1 MFAVKIVRRIYDGS
15 SFENSKNFATTIKN
29 LELPIPPFI
38 GIVIL
43 MPYQETVKK
52 VMLNAETKE
61 VSCFLEDY
69 FASDPNNAWEFNE
82 KIEDDVLL
90 GMTLI
95 FNKPIPAA

>member
-1 MFAVKIVRRIYDGS
+1 
-15 SFENSKNFATTIKN
+15 
-29 LELPIPPFI
+29 
-38 GIVIL
+38 
-43 MPYQETVKK
+43 
-52 VMLNAETKE
+52 MLNAETKE